1 MLHRITITS
10 FSIITHEQTDFQMLL
25 IFLIFLIYILEIISD
40 RMPCLLALPH
50 ERIDICKYRIVIFLF
65 IVRNIVNE
73 SLHLRDILLHQT
85 QIFRLV
91 DSKRGKRS
99 QEHRIHSRF

>member
-10 FSIITHEQTDFQMLL
+10 FTIITHEQTDFQIIL
-25 IFLIFLIYILEIISD
+25 IFLKHIRKIISD

-65 IVRNIVNE
+65 LVRNIVNE
-73 SLHLRDILLHQT
+73 SLHLRDILLRQT

-91 DSKRGKRS
+91 DSKRGKGS